1 MKSLFW
7 HVAAILGVVVA
18 VVAAAANVPNVDEV
32 AEAAEQERAARDA
45 RAWMLSRYES
55 KVCAPGQVAE
65 WVDDKTM
72 QCFRVLSS
80 PIAQTRPSEK

>member
-7 HVAAILGVVVA
+7 HVAAILGVVAV

-45 RAWMLSRYES
+45 RAWMLSRHEA
-55 KVCAPGQVAE
+55 KACKPGQVAE
-65 WVDDKTM
+65 WFDDKTM
-72 QCFRVLSS
+72 QCFNLLSS
-80 PIAQTRPSEK
+80 PIAVRP

>member
-7 HVAAILGVVVA
+7 HAAAILGVVAV
-18 VVAAAANVPNVDEV
+18 VVAAAANVPNVDEI

-45 RAWMLSRYES
+45 RAWMLSRHAA
-55 KVCAPGQVAE
+55 KACKPGQVAE

-72 QCFRVLSS
+72 QCFNVLST
-80 PIAQTRPSEK
+80 PIGVSHE